1 MNRLLYLGLLI
12 YLIALLG
19 LASLNGAILTL
30 IIPLLVFLGASLLYG
45 PEEPTFDITRQ
56 LSTDRAKENSRIQV
70 TLTLKNTGGRLELV
84 HIKDAPPRKL
94 ALVEG
99 ETELL
104 TTMDPGETVTLT
116 YTLLG
121 QRGRYEF
128 GAVSIRT
135 ADFFRLFKRDISVEM
150 DSDASM
156 VDLFIYPVVQR
167 IQRIPI
173 RPRQTKAY
181 AGPIPARIGG
191 TGTDFFGVRH
201 YQPGDSLR
209 HINWRANARHPRTFF
224 TNEYEQERVADVGL
238 ILDARQRS
246 NIQVG
251 DESLFEFTIQA
262 AASLASSFLSDG
274 NRVALL
280 RYGDF
285 LDWTVPGYGR
295 IQQERI
301 LQSLARA
308 QTGESLVFD
317 QLENLPTRL
326 FPAKSQLVL
335 VSPMVLDDAPFL
347 PRLLARGYSL
357 LVISPDP
364 VSFEASLLEKN
375 EITATAVRIARVER
389 ALLISKLRQAGI
401 QVFDWDVRL
410 PFDRALGAN
419 MAYLRPVIHSSMSI
433 LT

>member
-1 MNRLLYLGLLI
+1 MNRLLFLGLLI
-12 YLIALLG
+12 YLIALMG
-19 LASLNGAILTL
+19 LASLNGGILALT
-30 IIPLLVFLGASLLYG
+30 IPLLLFVGASLLYG
-45 PEEPTFDITRQ
+45 PEQPDISISRQ
-56 LSTDRAKENSRIQV
+56 LSTDRAKENALVQV
-70 TLTLKNTGGRLELV
+70 TVTVKNEGGRLELA

-94 ALVEG
+94 ALIEG
-99 ETELL
+99 ETDLL
-104 TTMDPGETVTLT
+104 TTLNPGQTVTLE
-116 YTLLG
+116 YTLQG

-128 GAVSIRT
+128 GNVHIRT
-135 ADFFRLFKRDISVEM
+135 ADYFRLFKRDFSLEA
-150 DSDASM
+150 DSEASM
-156 VDLFIYPVVQR
+156 VDLFIYPEVYR

-209 HINWRANARHPRTFF
+209 HINWRANARHAGTFF
-224 TNEYEQERVADVGL
+224 TNEYEQERVADVGI

-246 NIQVG
+246 NIQLG
-251 DESLFEFTIQA
+251 DESLFEHTIQA
-262 AASLASSFLSDG
+262 AATLASSFLGDG

-308 QTGESLVFD
+308 QTGDSLVFD
-317 QLENLPTRL
+317 QLENLPARL

-335 VSPMVLDDAPFL
+335 VSPMVMDDAPFL

-357 LVISPDP
+357 LVVSPNP
-364 VSFEASLLEKN
+364 VSFEAGLLQKN
-375 EITATAVRIARVER
+375 ELVDTAVRIARIER
-389 ALLISKLRQAGI
+389 ALLINKLRQAGI
-401 QVFDWDVRL
+401 QVFDWDVRI

-419 MAYLRPVIHSSMSI
+419 MAYMRPVVHSSISI
-433 LT
+433 VR

>member
-1 MNRLLYLGLLI
+1 MNRLLFLGLLT

-19 LASLNGAILTL
+19 LASLNGGILALT
-30 IIPLLVFLGASLLYG
+30 IPLLIFIGASLLYG
-45 PEEPTFDITRQ
+45 PEQPNISISRR
-56 LSTDRAKENSRIQV
+56 LSTDRAKENALVQV
-70 TLTLKNTGGRLELV
+70 TLTVTNEGGRLELV

-94 ALVEG
+94 ALIEG
-99 ETELL
+99 ETDVL
-104 TTMDPGETVTLT
+104 TTLNPGETVTLE
-116 YTLLG
+116 YTLQG
-121 QRGRYEF
+121 QRGRYQF
-128 GAVSIRT
+128 GNVFVRA
-135 ADFFRLFKRDISVEM
+135 ADYFRLFKRDFSLEA
-150 DSDASM
+150 DSKTSM
-156 VDLFIYPVVQR
+156 VDLFIYPEVFR

-181 AGPIPARIGG
+181 AGPIPARLGG
-191 TGTDFFGVRH
+191 TGIDFFGVRN

-209 HINWRANARHPRTFF
+209 HINWRANARHAGQFF
-224 TNEYEQERVADVGL
+224 TNEFEQERVADVGI

-251 DESLFEFTIQA
+251 DESLFEYTIQA
-262 AASLASSFLSDG
+262 AATLAASFLGDG
-274 NRVALL
+274 NRVGLL

-308 QTGESLVFD
+308 QTGDSLVFD
-317 QLENLPTRL
+317 QLEKLPTRL

-335 VSPMVLDDAPFL
+335 VSPMVMDDAPFL

-364 VSFEASLLEKN
+364 VSFEAGLLEKS
-375 EITATAVRIARVER
+375 ELVDTAVRIARIER

-401 QVFDWDVRL
+401 QVFDWDVRI

-419 MAYLRPVIHSSMSI
+419 MAYMRPVIHSSMSI